1 MKNIV
6 LTGLRGSGKTKLG
19 KLISKKLKWDF
30 IDLDK
35 EIEKKAE
42 ETIPEIVKKNGWEYF
57 RKLEAE
63 ECKNTSNLNN
73 TVIATGGGAII
84 NPENQKYLEK
94 NNVIIYLHR
103 LPKEC
108 MKFIKD
114 FTSRPSLTNSSSQ
127 LEEMQKIYKERH
139 PIYKKT
145 SNITFDRTNS
155 LENDVKKITL
165 LTKNIY

>member
-19 KLISKKLKWDF
+19 KLISEKLKWDF

-42 ETIPEIVKKNGWEYF
+42 KTITEIVEKDGWEHF
-57 RKLEAE
+57 RKLETK
-63 ECKNTSNLNN
+63 ECKNISDLNN

-84 NPENQKYLEK
+84 NPKNQKHLEK
-94 NNVIIYLHR
+94 DNLIIYLHR
-103 LPKEC
+103 LPKKC

-114 FTSRPSLTNSSSQ
+114 FTSRPSLTKASSQ
-127 LEEMQKIYKERH
+127 LKEMQKTYKERH

-145 SNITFDRTNS
+145 SNITFDRNDS
-155 LENDVKKITL
+155 LEKDVEKIIKL
-165 LTKNIY
+165 IEI